1 MPRKTLAQNCTNAFT
16 LIVCECLFS
25 ISDVAEIS
33 MQDEIE
39 GSFLNKH
46 FIQYCPL
53 SQWSQNEQVDGMI
66 WVWPIC
72 CLPSLTVLNQN
83 QATTFFFLILFYR
96 IIFIRQDLMKNIF
109 IF

>member
-1 MPRKTLAQNCTNAFT
+1 
-16 LIVCECLFS
+16 
-25 ISDVAEIS
+25 

-83 QATTFFFLILFYR
+83 QATTFFFLILFLSNR
-96 IIFIRQDLMKNIF
+96 IN
-109 IF
+109 

>member
-1 MPRKTLAQNCTNAFT
+1 
-16 LIVCECLFS
+16 
-25 ISDVAEIS
+25 

-53 SQWSQNEQVDGMI
+53 SQWSQNEQVDGII

-72 CLPSLTVLNQN
+72 CLPSLTVLIQN
-83 QATTFFFLILFYR
+83 QATTFLFIYFFIESYSCNKITMTCLNSLIF
-96 IIFIRQDLMKNIF
+96 Q
-109 IF
+109 

>member
-1 MPRKTLAQNCTNAFT
+1 
-16 LIVCECLFS
+16 
-25 ISDVAEIS
+25 

-83 QATTFFFLILFYR
+83 QDTKCFSHDSLTYAKSIGSSKNKILKS
-96 IIFIRQDLMKNIF
+96 KN
-109 IF
+109 